1 MVVCICIP
9 PICLLKKEYML
20 NKKTTIIIF
29 IVIMILNAIFRLFNK
44 PLNTSDIILAIL
56 YFIVAIYGY
65 LVLIKNEK

>member
-1 MVVCICIP
+1 
-9 PICLLKKEYML
+9 
-20 NKKTTIIIF
+20 
-29 IVIMILNAIFRLFNK
+29 MILNAIFRLFNK